1 MFRRRRADLLI
12 LAVLF
17 LLPLLLFWPVTL
29 GGKTLLPVD
38 NLYQWQPWKS
48 AAEQFNAQ
56 IPQNQ
61 LVSDLI
67 LENYAWKHF
76 IVESISKGQIPLWN
90 PNLFAGAPFLANG
103 QHSAYYPFSVLFYFL
118 PLTLA
123 YGWFTVSQL
132 FLAGAFMY
140 VFTRVLGMGRLA
152 SLTAAII
159 YQLSGFYIVSVVFT
173 MIIAAA
179 AWLPLLLA
187 AIELIIQQRSIMG
200 RPSTIPWIALGA
212 IALACQIMAGHIEI
226 TYYTLLIMALYA
238 LWRLGGGGKKQD
250 ARCKTQDGEMQR
262 VSRSEIRRYSFH
274 VPRFTPTRSCADRAR
289 AARRGHVGGSTAALR
304 RDSAAELPRGIGHV
318 RSGAQLGA
326 AAASRAGDVDAQL
339 LRQSGGAHRLRHHD
353 GAERA
358 AQQSVQRAESAGRVQ
373 HHVGHQELRRG
384 RGVPGHSAAAAGD
397 LCHRA
402 RRLSAHPIAP
412 LVLRVPRGH
421 LAGLHVRHAAVRDF
435 VLRPA
440 GHQSTALA
448 VPLDLA
454 VHDLDRGAG
463 GDRRRC
469 VDDPLSARS
478 LCAAPRGPI
487 KWFCLNGPVSFR
499 TILAAL
505 AFWPGAIMLVGL
517 FASRL
522 IFPTQSIAFADK
534 LLQSMALANTAFDNP
549 QLFYSHLWRNVLLF
563 ASFLTM
569 SGVVLRV
576 SLCPIFVPLPK
587 GRQVAIWKPL
597 LLIVVA
603 LDLLVGAIGFNPA
616 VDPKLLDYTPPVIG
630 FLKQDQSQWRFTTF
644 DPHGRK
650 TFNAN
655 GGWPYG
661 LQDVRGYDSIILKQY
676 ADYMGV
682 IEAQNETQF
691 NRIQPITTYG
701 GLDSPMLDLL
711 NVKYVL
717 TDPDVPI
724 ESPKYKLVY
733 DAEVKVY
740 ENLGVLPRAFT
751 MPIGCETITDDPL
764 TALRQYDPRTTV
776 IVDGNQ
782 RIPPSRNAA
791 NSSVRAD
798 PADRDRL
805 SDQRCRDQD
814 ASRSAELAGAER
826 YVLHRLDGL

>member
-17 LLPLLLFWPVTL
+17 ILPLLLFWPVTL

-38 NLYQWQPWKS
+38 NLYQWQPWKA

-76 IVESISKGQIPLWN
+76 IVESISNRQIPLWN
-90 PNLFAGAPFLANG
+90 PDLFGGAPFLANG
-103 QHSAYYPFSVLFYFL
+103 QHSAYYPFSILFYLL

-159 YQLSGFYIVSVVFT
+159 YQLSGFYIVSVDFT

-179 AWLPLLLA
+179 AWLPLLLV
-187 AIELIIQQRSIMG
+187 AIELIIQQRSIFG
-200 RPSTIPWIALGA
+200 RPSTVPWIVLGA

-238 LWRLGGGGKKQD
+238 LWRLVAVARSKMQD
-250 ARCKTQDGEMQR
+250 AGRKSANQR
-262 VSRSEIRRYSFH
+262 VSESTTRNTQYAIRNTFQVLRRPILALVVLVLLGVGMSAVQLLPNVEVLSQNFRAGTATLDQVRSWALPPRHVLAMLMPNFFGNPAEHTVFDIMTGQNVLLNSPFNAQNPQGVYSTMWGIKNYVEGGAYLGILPLLLAIYAIVRGGYPH
-274 VPRFTPTRSCADRAR
+274 TRSHRWFFVFL
-289 AARRGHVGGSTAALR
+289 AAISLAFMFGTPLYAILYYGLPGINQLHSPFRWIWPFTISIAVLAAIGVDGLMIHFQ
-304 RDSAAELPRGIGHV
+304 RDKYVRPR
-318 RSGAQLGA
+318 
-326 AAASRAGDVDAQL
+326 
-339 LRQSGGAHRLRHHD
+339 
-353 GAERA
+353 
-358 AQQSVQRAESAGRVQ
+358 
-373 HHVGHQELRRG
+373 
-384 RGVPGHSAAAAGD
+384 
-397 LCHRA
+397 
-402 RRLSAHPIAP
+402 
-412 LVLRVPRGH
+412 
-421 LAGLHVRHAAVRDF
+421 
-435 VLRPA
+435 
-440 GHQSTALA
+440 T
-448 VPLDLA
+448 
-454 VHDLDRGAG
+454 
-463 GDRRRC
+463 
-469 VDDPLSARS
+469 
-478 LCAAPRGPI
+478 GPI

-499 TILAAL
+499 TLLAGL

-517 FASRL
+517 FVSRL
-522 IFPTQSIAFADK
+522 IFPIQSIALADK
-534 LLQSMALANTAFDNP
+534 LLQSMALANTAFDDP

-597 LLIVVA
+597 LLIVIA
-603 LDLLVGAIGFNPA
+603 LDLFVGAIGFNPA
-616 VDPKLLDYTPPVIG
+616 VDPKLLEYTPPVIG
-630 FLKQDQSQWRFTTF
+630 FLKQDTSPWRFTTF

-655 GGWPYG
+655 GGWPYD

-711 NVKYVL
+711 NVKYIL
-717 TDPDVPI
+717 SDPDVPI
-724 ESPKYKLVY
+724 ESPKFKLVY
-733 DAEVKVY
+733 VHH
-740 ENLGVLPRAFT
+740 
-751 MPIGCETITDDPL
+751 
-764 TALRQYDPRTTV
+764 
-776 IVDGNQ
+776 
-782 RIPPSRNAA
+782 A
-791 NSSVRAD
+791 NRM
-798 PADRDRL
+798 
-805 SDQRCRDQD
+805 
-814 ASRSAELAGAER
+814 
-826 YVLHRLDGL
+826 